1 MNKPLAL
8 KKTDT
13 IRSAFKLLNG
23 QFGMIVC
30 IMSNDKV
37 LTGVVTEGDL
47 RRAILKGFSLDTK
60 LEEVQNINPFYVY
73 ESELNT
79 KKIVKSRINP
89 GTDFQPLICPVV
101 DKNKRLLNILNE
113 KALIE
118 ILQNQD
124 YKIDFSK
131 EQKPHVLVVGGAGYI
146 GSVLT
151 SHLLKKGL
159 RVRVVDKM
167 LYGKE
172 SLKEFFGNKNF
183 SLIEKDICDLSV
195 QVEVIKNID
204 CVIFL
209 AEIVGDP
216 SCHAK
221 PEDALKTNY
230 LAVSS
235 MANLCS
241 HMNINRF
248 VYTSS
253 CSVYGSNEKSNDL
266 LKEDSTLNPIS
277 HYARIKTMSEKAL
290 FSQSN
295 TLFSPTILRLAT
307 VCGPSFRH
315 RFDLVVNTFARNAFF
330 NKKINVQGGDQSRP
344 NIHVDDVADAINKI
358 IDSPLEKV
366 RKQIFNLSNDSQN
379 FSIIELAKITQSI
392 FPNCKIIID
401 DKVDDQRDY
410 RVSSKKIKN
419 AINFEASKTVI
430 DVLNEFKKIFE
441 KQKISSVYQKKFSNF
456 ATLSNE
462 KS

>member
-1 MNKPLAL
+1 MNKPLTL
-8 KKTDT
+8 NKTDT
-13 IRSAFKLLNG
+13 IGSAFKLLNG

-30 IMSNDKV
+30 ILSNDKV

-47 RRAILKGFSLDTK
+47 RRAILKGFSIDTK

-79 KKIVKSRINP
+79 KKIVKSRINLAI
-89 GTDFQPLICPVV
+89 DSQLSICPVV

-113 KALIE
+113 EALTE
-118 ILQNQD
+118 ILQNQN
-124 YKIDFSK
+124 YKIDFSNEK
-131 EQKPHVLVVGGAGYI
+131 KPHILVVGGAGYI

-159 RVRVVDKM
+159 RVKVVDKM

-172 SLKEFFGNKNF
+172 SVKEFLGNENF

-195 QVEVIKNID
+195 QVEIIKNID
-204 CVIFL
+204 CVVFL

-248 VYTSS
+248 IYTSS

-266 LKEDSTLNPIS
+266 LEEDSALNPIS
-277 HYARIKTMSEKAL
+277 HYARIKTM
-290 FSQSN
+290 
-295 TLFSPTILRLAT
+295 T
-307 VCGPSFRH
+307 
-315 RFDLVVNTFARNAFF
+315 
-330 NKKINVQGGDQSRP
+330 
-344 NIHVDDVADAINKI
+344 
-358 IDSPLEKV
+358 EKV
-366 RKQIFNLSNDSQN
+366 LLHNQIHFFHRQ
-379 FSIIELAKITQSI
+379 F
-392 FPNCKIIID
+392 
-401 DKVDDQRDY
+401 
-410 RVSSKKIKN
+410 
-419 AINFEASKTVI
+419 
-430 DVLNEFKKIFE
+430 
-441 KQKISSVYQKKFSNF
+441 
-456 ATLSNE
+456 
-462 KS
+462 